1 MVKRRNC
8 IPTNNGYVPVRY
20 VKSPN
25 DISIGDL
32 WGYSQNI
39 QSLDHDSVLKPMVT
53 WGFPMPTLKTSVG
66 GGLAYIYIMDIYIY
80 HNFSCPATGPCHP
93 TRKSMA
99 LTQGKE
105 LYRCTYSEEKRLSL

>member
-66 GGLAYIYIMDIYIY
+66 GGLAYIYNGYIYISQFLLSGDRPLPPY
-80 HNFSCPATGPCHP
+80 KEEHGIN
-93 TRKSMA
+93 TRK
-99 LTQGKE
+99 
-105 LYRCTYSEEKRLSL
+105 RII